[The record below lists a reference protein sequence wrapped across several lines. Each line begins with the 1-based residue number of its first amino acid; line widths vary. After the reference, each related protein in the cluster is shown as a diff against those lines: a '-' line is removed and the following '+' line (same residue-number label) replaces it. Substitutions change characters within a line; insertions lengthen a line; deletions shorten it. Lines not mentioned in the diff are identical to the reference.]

1 MTKQWLAHVKK
12 MIHSHPGQSFSLI
25 LKKANKTYK
34 KKSGSANKKKKSRKK
49 NKTKNKS
56 RGKKNKKRK
65 KKR

>member
-12 MIHSHPGQSFSLI
+12 TIHSHPGQSFSLI

-34 KKSGSANKKKKSRKK
+34 KGGGANKKRKSRKR
-49 NKTKNKS
+49 NKTKNKT
-56 RGKKNKKRK
+56 RGKKNKKKK